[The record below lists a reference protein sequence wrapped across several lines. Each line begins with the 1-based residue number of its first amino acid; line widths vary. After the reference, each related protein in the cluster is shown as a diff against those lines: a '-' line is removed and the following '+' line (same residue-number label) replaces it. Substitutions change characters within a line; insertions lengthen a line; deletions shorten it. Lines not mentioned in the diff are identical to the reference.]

1 MFKVY
6 IFLILLPFFSIS
18 QIVSYE
24 LQNSWSIF
32 DVQDL
37 YTSSNLPDYIGE
49 INYDV
54 EGYKVLYYT
63 PNEDGDLVLASGAV
77 FLPVNTNCDA
87 PILSWQH
94 GTVVSDM
101 GVPSQNIDDSN
112 VIGIVSA
119 SHGYVVVMSDYLGLG
134 EGEGIHN
141 YCHSDTE
148 SSAVVDLIIQGKNLA
163 NTQGVNTNN
172 QLFLMGYSQGG
183 HATMAT
189 VKEIEANF
197 SNTLSITASAPMAG
211 PYSMSIAQT
220 TMLDDVYPNPGYF
233 PYVIYSYQNVYDN
246 IYDSPIEIFKP
257 GFENIF
263 DLYDGTY
270 SMTEINEE
278 IWSIGQELYDID
290 QSEFIPLN
298 MLNLD
303 YFYNYSINEDHPFRI
318 ALQDNDLLDFIPQS
332 PMRLIHCNG
341 DDNVPYDNSV
351 MAFDSFSMLA
361 SEELVLLDGGT
372 FNHSECASFAIQ
384 SAKIF
389 FDSLAEFCSSTFL
402 LEDSDERRLIRSF
415 DSFGRIINPENSGRF
430 IFSIYDDGFV
440 KKNII
445 F

>member
-148 SSAVVDLIIQGKNLA
+148 
-163 NTQGVNTNN
+163 
-172 QLFLMGYSQGG
+172 
-183 HATMAT
+183 
-189 VKEIEANF
+189 
-197 SNTLSITASAPMAG
+197 
-211 PYSMSIAQT
+211 
-220 TMLDDVYPNPGYF
+220 
-233 PYVIYSYQNVYDN
+233 
-246 IYDSPIEIFKP
+246 
-257 GFENIF
+257 
-263 DLYDGTY
+263 
-270 SMTEINEE
+270 
-278 IWSIGQELYDID
+278 
-290 QSEFIPLN
+290 
-298 MLNLD
+298 
-303 YFYNYSINEDHPFRI
+303 
-318 ALQDNDLLDFIPQS
+318 
-332 PMRLIHCNG
+332 
-341 DDNVPYDNSV
+341 
-351 MAFDSFSMLA
+351 
-361 SEELVLLDGGT
+361 
-372 FNHSECASFAIQ
+372 
-384 SAKIF
+384 
-389 FDSLAEFCSSTFL
+389 
-402 LEDSDERRLIRSF
+402 
-415 DSFGRIINPENSGRF
+415 
-430 IFSIYDDGFV
+430 
-440 KKNII
+440 
-445 F
+445 